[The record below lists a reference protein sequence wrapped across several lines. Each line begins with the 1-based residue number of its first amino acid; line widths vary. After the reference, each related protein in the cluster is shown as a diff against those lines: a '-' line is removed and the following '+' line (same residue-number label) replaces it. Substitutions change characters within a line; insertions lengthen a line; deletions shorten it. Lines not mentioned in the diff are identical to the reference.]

1 MRAELLN
8 TILNDLNAVSAEVVA
23 SAVISSDGLIMS
35 SALTQDIDGDRLGAM
50 SAAMLSLGD
59 RAVQELGRGTL
70 EQVIV
75 KGRGGY
81 IVLIHAGH
89 EAVLAVMTSQTAR
102 LGLIFLEVK
111 RAVAKIVN
119 LV

>member
-8 TILNDLNAVSAEVVA
+8 SILSDLNAVSAEVIA
-23 SAVISSDGLIMS
+23 SAVISTDGLVMS
-35 SALTQDIDGDRLGAM
+35 SVLTQDIDGDRLGAM

-59 RAVQELGRGTL
+59 RAVQELGRGVL

-81 IVLIHAGH
+81 IVLIHAGSD
-89 EAVLAVMTSQTAR
+89 AVLAVMTSQTAK
-102 LGLIFLEVK
+102 LGMIFLEVK
-111 RAVAKIVN
+111 RAVAKINSIV
-119 LV
+119 

>member
-8 TILNDLNAVSAEVVA
+8 SILSDLNAVSAEVIA
-23 SAVISSDGLIMS
+23 SAVISTDGLVMS
-35 SALTQDIDGDRLGAM
+35 SVLTQEIDGDRLGAM

-59 RAVQELGRGTL
+59 RAVQELGRGVL

-81 IVLIHAGH
+81 IVLIHAGSD
-89 EAVLAVMTSQTAR
+89 AVLAVMTSQTAK
-102 LGLIFLEVK
+102 LGMIFLEVK
-111 RAVAKIVN
+111 RAVTKINSIV
-119 LV
+119 

>member
-1 MRAELLN
+1 MRAEILN
-8 TILNDLNAVSAEVVA
+8 SILNDLNTVSAEVIA
-23 SAVISSDGLIMS
+23 SAVISTDGLVMS
-35 SALTQDIDGDRLGAM
+35 SVLPQDIDGDRLGAM

-59 RAVQELGRGTL
+59 RAVQELGRGHL
-70 EQVIV
+70 EQIIV
-75 KGRGGY
+75 KGREGY

-111 RAVAKIVN
+111 RAVAKISNIV
-119 LV
+119 

>member
-8 TILNDLNAVSAEVVA
+8 TILSDLNAVSNEVIA
-23 SAVISSDGLIMS
+23 SAIISTDGLIMS
-35 SALTQDIDGDRLGAM
+35 SVLPQDIDGDRLGAM

-59 RAVQELGRGTL
+59 RAVQELGRGHL

-81 IVLIHAGH
+81 IVLIHAGRD
-89 EAVLAVMTSQTAR
+89 AVLAVMTSQTAR
-102 LGLIFLEVK
+102 LGIIFLEVK
-111 RAVAKIVN
+111 RAVAKINN

>member
-1 MRAELLN
+1 MRAEILN
-8 TILNDLNAVSAEVVA
+8 SILNDLNTVSAEVIA
-23 SAVISSDGLIMS
+23 SAVISTDGLVMS
-35 SALTQDIDGDRLGAM
+35 SVLPQDIDGDRLGAM

-59 RAVQELGRGTL
+59 RAVQELGRGNL
-70 EQVIV
+70 EQIIV
-75 KGRGGY
+75 KGREGY

-111 RAVAKIVN
+111 RAVAKISNIV
-119 LV
+119 